1 VAPEVGNDVVYLK
14 GGGLIRGSLVEA
26 IPNDHATVQLA
37 SGQSAVIPW
46 DRVDR
51 IDRGGAAAP
60 GFYAPPAVVPMAM
73 LGPKA
78 NVHVD
83 ADQAVVLERREG
95 RTWVYQCSAP
105 CDADV
110 PLSGSYRFT
119 GTGVRPTSAFRLN
132 AQPGGHV
139 FLQVSTAAQSNF
151 TTGIALTG
159 VGGGALIVG
168 GLILYMVAIFDWT
181 DGNLGYGH
189 PSDDGTWNTAG
200 LVLVAGGAAAL
211 VVGVVLLGGNLHS
224 KVEQAE
230 ATPGGV
236 QRPRNDAWLRLP
248 TWHDDKAAQGLPKAV
263 GVPLFEK
270 AF

>member
-1 VAPEVGNDVVYLK
+1 M
-14 GGGLIRGSLVEA
+14 IRGSLVEA

-51 IDRGGAAAP
+51 IEHGGAAPAP
-60 GFYAPPAVVPMAM
+60 TYYPAVVPMAM

-78 NVHVD
+78 NVHID
-83 ADQAVVLERREG
+83 TDQSVVLERREG
-95 RTWVYQCSAP
+95 REWIYQCSAP
-105 CDADV
+105 CDTDE
-110 PLSGSYRFT
+110 PLSGIYRIS
-119 GTGVRPTSAFRLN
+119 GQGVRPTSGFRLN

-139 FLQVSTAAQSNF
+139 VLQVSTAAQSNF

-159 VGGGALIVG
+159 VGGGALLVG
-168 GLILYMVAIFDWT
+168 GMILYFVAIFDWA
-181 DGNLGYGH
+181 DSQSGYAH
-189 PSDDGTWNTAG
+189 PSDDGSWNTAG

-211 VVGVVLLGGNLHS
+211 VVGVVLMSGNFHS

-230 ATPGGV
+230 AARGPEV

-248 TWHDDKAAQGLPKAV
+248 TWHDDKAGPGAQDMPKAV